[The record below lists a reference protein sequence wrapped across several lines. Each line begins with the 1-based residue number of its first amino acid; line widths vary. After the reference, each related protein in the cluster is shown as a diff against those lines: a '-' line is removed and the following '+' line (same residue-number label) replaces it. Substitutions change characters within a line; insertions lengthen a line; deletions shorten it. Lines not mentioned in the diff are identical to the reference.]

1 MRSCLELK
9 QRSGATPAPMRLLYL
24 TGRKKQMLLDTW
36 TMLGIIIALASSC
49 FVMVISIRAH
59 GQLLRENKRLR
70 MELTELHYE
79 KVKGGN

>member
-1 MRSCLELK
+1 
-9 QRSGATPAPMRLLYL
+9 
-24 TGRKKQMLLDTW
+24 MLLDTW
-36 TMLGIIIALASSC
+36 TMLAIIIALASSC

-70 MELTELHYE
+70 IELTELHYE